1 MHSHLSRA
9 LNIVWAV
16 IYEDALLGTHTKLRK
31 KQLVDFS
38 FGLQVVTGVRDKA
51 ILQGRKHPGETVD
64 NLMYFRRPV
73 AQTQQTV
80 ALSFELAHPFI
91 HPLRLSRKHISE
103 MLVETIYRIGILGP
117 LTLLTLYIVMERMK
131 GAIYLVAKTMRQ
143 RLGKKLTCLLLA
155 MKIIREIGD
164 EIMLHEHAAKVENY
178 VFIILLIVIICD
190 GYEMVDKLDS
200 RTWLL
205 DITQLP
211 FCKTTKKN

>member
-1 MHSHLSRA
+1 
-9 LNIVWAV
+9 
-16 IYEDALLGTHTKLRK
+16 
-31 KQLVDFS
+31 
-38 FGLQVVTGVRDKA
+38 
-51 ILQGRKHPGETVD
+51 
-64 NLMYFRRPV
+64 
-73 AQTQQTV
+73 
-80 ALSFELAHPFI
+80 
-91 HPLRLSRKHISE
+91 

-143 RLGKKLTCLLLA
+143 RLGKKLTSLLLA

-164 EIMLHEHAAKVENY
+164 EIML
-178 VFIILLIVIICD
+178 IICD

-200 RTWLL
+200 RAWLL